1 MPDISRARTASVITV
16 LIAMLICTF
25 FLAWSLGPTK
35 VPFTAFIPDDPS
47 GMVDFVISALISA
60 KDMSIVDFAPF
71 FPDPTAFLVIYGLRL
86 PRVIAAILVGAG
98 LAAAGTAMQGLFR
111 NSMADP
117 YIIGTSAGGAFGAAV
132 TIVFLGGLFLP
143 LFAFFGAIGSTFM
156 VYAIATRNGRASVE
170 TLLLTGIAISMFFS
184 SILSFLMYS
193 AGKSLHQI
201 VFWLMGGFWNVSW
214 NDVWLGLLIPVG
226 GILLIFFAR
235 DLNILSLGEEDA
247 LHLGVNVEQ
256 FKRILLFVS
265 SALTAVAV
273 SIAGAIGFIGLITP
287 HVMRLIVGPDHRI
300 LFPTS
305 MLAGGFFLLLADTL
319 ARSFLGEMPVGVIT
333 SFVGA
338 PFFIMLLRRR
348 MRA

>member
-1 MPDISRARTASVITV
+1 MLETSRARTASIV
-16 LIAMLICTF
+16 TF
-25 FLAWSLGPTK
+25 LVAGLVCAFFFALSLGPTT
-35 VPFTAFIPDDPS
+35 VPFAAFIPDDLVGMFLALLS
-47 GMVDFVISALISA
+47 GGDIAG
-60 KDMSIVDFAPF
+60 F
-71 FPDPTAFLVIYGLRL
+71 FPDQTSYLIIYSIRL
-86 PRVIAAILVGAG
+86 PRVIAAVLVGAG

-117 YIIGTSAGGAFGAAV
+117 YIIGTSSGGAFGAAF
-132 TIVFLGGLFLP
+132 TIVFMGGLFLP
-143 LFAFFGAIGSTFM
+143 VFAFIGAIGSTFL
-156 VYAIATRNGRASVE
+156 VYAIATRNGRAPVE
-170 TLLLTGIAISMFFS
+170 TLLLTGVAISMFFS

-193 AGKSLHQI
+193 AGNSLHQI

-226 GILLIFFAR
+226 GIILFVLAR

-256 FKRILLFVS
+256 FKRILLFIA

-273 SIAGAIGFIGLITP
+273 SIAGSIGFIGLITP
-287 HVMRLIVGPDHRI
+287 HVMRLVVGPDHRI
-300 LFPTS
+300 LFPTA
-305 MLAGGFFLLLADTL
+305 MLAGGLFLLAADTIV
-319 ARSFLGEMPVGVIT
+319 RSFLGEMPVGVIT

-338 PFFIMLLRRR
+338 PFFIMLLRGR

>member
-1 MPDISRARTASVITV
+1 MQEISRVRTVSVIT
-16 LIAMLICTF
+16 LLGALLICAF
-25 FLAWSLGPTK
+25 FLSLSLGPTT
-35 VPFTAFIPDDPS
+35 VPFSAFIPDDILGMLTALFTGGDIS
-47 GMVDFVISALISA
+47 GFFSDHTSYLIIY
-60 KDMSIVDFAPF
+60 SI
-71 FPDPTAFLVIYGLRL
+71 RL
-86 PRVIAAILVGAG
+86 PRVLAAILVGAG
-98 LAAAGTAMQGLFR
+98 LAAAGAAMQGLFR

-117 YIIGTSAGGAFGAAV
+117 YIIGTSSGGAFGAAF
-132 TIVFLGGLFLP
+132 TIVFMGGLFLP
-143 LFAFFGAIGSTFM
+143 VFAFIGALGSTFL
-156 VYAIATRNGRASVE
+156 VYVIATRQGRASVE

-214 NDVWLGLLIPVG
+214 SDVWLGLLIPVG
-226 GILLIFFAR
+226 GIFLIALAR

-256 FKRILLFVS
+256 FKRVLLFL
-265 SALTAVAV
+265 SAAITAVAV
-273 SIAGAIGFIGLITP
+273 SIAGSIGFIGLITP
-287 HVMRLIVGPDHRI
+287 HVMRLIVGPDHRL
-300 LFPTS
+300 LFPAS
-305 MLAGGFFLLLADTL
+305 MIAGGLFLLLADTL

-348 MRA
+348 MRT

>member
-1 MPDISRARTASVITV
+1 MPETSRARTASIITLLAAALVCAFV
-16 LIAMLICTF
+16 LAL
-25 FLAWSLGPTK
+25 SLGPTT
-35 VPFTAFIPDDPS
+35 VPFGAFIPDDPLGMLGTLLS
-47 GMVDFVISALISA
+47 GGDVAGFFSDQTSYLIVY
-60 KDMSIVDFAPF
+60 SI
-71 FPDPTAFLVIYGLRL
+71 RL

-117 YIIGTSAGGAFGAAV
+117 YIIGTSSGGAFGAAV
-132 TIVFLGGLFLP
+132 TIVFMGGFFLP
-143 LFAFFGAIGSTFM
+143 VFAFIGAIGSTFL
-156 VYAIATRNGRASVE
+156 VYAIATRNGRAPVE

-193 AGKSLHQI
+193 AGNSLHQI
-201 VFWLMGGFWNVSW
+201 IFWLMGGFWNVSW
-214 NDVWLGLLIPVG
+214 NDVWLGLLIPFG
-226 GILLIFFAR
+226 GLILMALSR

-287 HVMRLIVGPDHRI
+287 HIMRLVVGPDHRI
-300 LFPTS
+300 LFPAS
-305 MLAGGFFLLLADTL
+305 MLAGGLFLLMADTI

>member
-1 MPDISRARTASVITV
+1 MPETSRVRTISVITV
-16 LIAMLICTF
+16 LTTMLICAF
-25 FLAWSLGPTK
+25 FFALSLGPTT
-35 VPFTAFIPDDPS
+35 VPFAEFIPDDPLGMFATLFS
-47 GMVDFVISALISA
+47 GGDITKFFSDQTSYLIVY
-60 KDMSIVDFAPF
+60 SI
-71 FPDPTAFLVIYGLRL
+71 RL

-98 LAAAGTAMQGLFR
+98 LAAAGVAMQGLFR

-117 YIIGTSAGGAFGAAV
+117 YIIGTSAGGAFGAAF
-132 TIVFLGGLFLP
+132 TIVFMGGLFLP
-143 LFAFFGAIGSTFM
+143 VFAFLGAIGSTFL
-156 VYAIATRNGRASVE
+156 VYAIATRHGRASVE

-214 NDVWLGLLIPVG
+214 NDVWLGLLIPIG
-226 GILLIFFAR
+226 GILLIALAR

-256 FKRILLFVS
+256 FKRILLFIS
-265 SALTAVAV
+265 SAVTAVAV
-273 SIAGAIGFIGLITP
+273 SIAGSIGFIGLITP

-305 MLAGGFFLLLADTL
+305 MLAGGLFLLMADTL
-319 ARSFLGEMPVGVIT
+319 TRSFLGEMPVGVIT

-338 PFFIMLLRRR
+338 PFFILLLRRR

>member
-1 MPDISRARTASVITV
+1 MQEISRVRTASIITFLV
-16 LIAMLICTF
+16 ALLIGAF
-25 FLAWSLGPTK
+25 FLALSLGPTT
-35 VPFTAFIPDDPS
+35 VPFSEFIPDDPL
-47 GMVDFVISALISA
+47 GMLGSLLTGGDI
-60 KDMSIVDFAPF
+60 APF
-71 FPDPTAFLVIYGLRL
+71 FSDQTSYLIVYSIRL

-117 YIIGTSAGGAFGAAV
+117 YIIGTSSGGAFGAAF
-132 TIVFLGGLFLP
+132 TLVFMGGFLLP
-143 LFAFFGAIGSTFM
+143 LFAFLGALGSTFL
-156 VYAIATRNGRASVE
+156 VYAIATQNGRAPVE
-170 TLLLTGIAISMFFS
+170 TLLLTGVAISMFFS

-193 AGKSLHQI
+193 AGNSLHQI
-201 VFWLMGGFWNVSW
+201 VFWLMGGLWNVSW
-214 NDVWLGLLIPVG
+214 SDVWLGLLIPVG
-226 GILLIFFAR
+226 GIILFLLAR

-265 SALTAVAV
+265 SALTAIAV
-273 SIAGAIGFIGLITP
+273 SIAGSIGFIGLITP

-300 LFPTS
+300 LFPTA
-305 MLAGGFFLLLADTL
+305 MLAGGLFLLAADTVV
-319 ARSFLGEMPVGVIT
+319 RSFLGEMPVGVIT